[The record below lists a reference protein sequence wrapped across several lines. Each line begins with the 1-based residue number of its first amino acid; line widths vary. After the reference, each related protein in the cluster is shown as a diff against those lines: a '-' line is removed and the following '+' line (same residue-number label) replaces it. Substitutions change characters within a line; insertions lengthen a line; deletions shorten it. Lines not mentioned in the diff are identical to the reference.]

1 MNRLILLSAAIFI
14 TLLSFAGCSQTAET
28 PTSTT
33 APPTQIPTNTPISL
47 TETPVP
53 PTPTAEPTDTPIPP
67 TETPILPTPTAEP
80 TNTPIPP
87 TATPIPPTPTSTPVP
102 PTATPEPF
110 ITVTDLMGR
119 IVEIPEIPSRI
130 VSISPTATETLYT
143 VGGIAIARDS
153 SSTFP
158 PEVENLPELGGAY
171 SPNMEAIAAQ
181 NPDLII
187 IEALTQGHLID
198 ALERFGAP
206 VVAVR
211 AASAEDVSQSIKL
224 IGDIT
229 QNQVQ
234 AKQAIDDITSRISAA
249 TNDTAN
255 DKSVLILISDQN
267 RLLYVAR
274 PDSYPGAVITS
285 LNMTNLAEG
294 VPQAGSLPGFTR
306 VSAEQV
312 IELDPEI
319 IFAISPAPPPAPTLS
334 SVFGIIPG
342 FSGLTAYKEGRLY
355 EIDPVLFLRAQGP
368 RIANAV
374 EHMAELVKGVE

>member
-1 MNRLILLSAAIFI
+1 MNRLILLSAATFI
-14 TLLSFAGCSQTAET
+14 ALLSFAGCSQTAET
-28 PTSTT
+28 PTPTT
-33 APPTQIPTNTPISL
+33 ATPTQIPTNTPIPP

-53 PTPTAEPTDTPIPP
+53 PTPTTEPTNTPIPP
-67 TETPILPTPTAEP
+67 TETPVPPTQTAEP

-87 TATPIPPTPTSTPVP
+87 TATPIPPTPTFTPVP

-110 ITVTDLMGR
+110 ITVTDLTGR
-119 IVEIPEIPSRI
+119 MVEIPEIPSRI

-187 IEALTQGHLID
+187 IEALTQGHLVD

-229 QNQVQ
+229 QNQDQ
-234 AKQAIDDITSRISAA
+234 AKQAIDGIAARISAA
-249 TNDTAN
+249 TNDTAS

-294 VPQAGSLPGFTR
+294 IPQAGSLPGFTR

-342 FSGLTAYKEGRLY
+342 FSGLTAYKEGKLY

-368 RIANAV
+368 RIADAV

>member
-1 MNRLILLSAAIFI
+1 MNRLILLSAATFI
-14 TLLSFAGCSQTAET
+14 ALLSFAGCSQTAET

-33 APPTQIPTNTPISL
+33 APPTQIPANTPISL

-67 TETPILPTPTAEP
+67 TETPIPPTPTAEP

-87 TATPIPPTPTSTPVP
+87 TATPIPPTPTFTPVP

-119 IVEIPEIPSRI
+119 MVEIPEIPSRI
-130 VSISPTATETLYT
+130 VSISPTATETLYI

-187 IEALTQGHLID
+187 IEALTQGHLVD

-211 AASAEDVSQSIKL
+211 AASAEDVSQSINL

-229 QNQVQ
+229 QNQDQ
-234 AKQAIDDITSRISAA
+234 AKQAIDDIASRISA
-249 TNDTAN
+249 TTDHTAN

-274 PDSYPGAVITS
+274 PDSYPGAVVTS

-368 RIANAV
+368 RIADAV

>member
-1 MNRLILLSAAIFI
+1 MNRLILLSTATFI
-14 TLLSFAGCSQTAET
+14 ALLSFAGCSQTAET
-28 PTSTT
+28 PTPTT
-33 APPTQIPTNTPISL
+33 APPTQIPTNTPISP

-67 TETPILPTPTAEP
+67 TETPIPLTPTAEP

-87 TATPIPPTPTSTPVP
+87 TETPIPPTPTFTPVP

-130 VSISPTATETLYT
+130 VSISPTATETLYI

-187 IEALTQGHLID
+187 IEALTQGHLVD

-234 AKQAIDDITSRISAA
+234 AKQAIDDIAARISAA
-249 TNDTAN
+249 TDDTAN

>member
-1 MNRLILLSAAIFI
+1 MNRLILLSAATFI
-14 TLLSFAGCSQTAET
+14 TLLTFAGCSQTAET
-28 PTSTT
+28 PTPTT
-33 APPTQIPTNTPISL
+33 APPTQIPTNTPISP

-53 PTPTAEPTDTPIPP
+53 PTPTAEPT
-67 TETPILPTPTAEP
+67 ETPVPPTPTAEP

-87 TATPIPPTPTSTPVP
+87 TATPIPPTPTFTPVP

-110 ITVTDLMGR
+110 ITVTDLTGR
-119 IVEIPEIPSRI
+119 MVEIPEIPSRI

-187 IEALTQGHLID
+187 IEALTQGHLVD

-229 QNQVQ
+229 QNQDQ
-234 AKQAIDDITSRISAA
+234 AKQAIDGIAARISAA
-249 TNDTAN
+249 TNDTAS

-294 VPQAGSLPGFTR
+294 IPQAGSLPGFTR

-342 FSGLTAYKEGRLY
+342 FSGLTAYKEGKLY

-368 RIANAV
+368 RIADAV

>member
-1 MNRLILLSAAIFI
+1 MNRLILLSAATFI
-14 TLLSFAGCSQTAET
+14 ALLSFAGCSQTAET
-28 PTSTT
+28 PTPTT
-33 APPTQIPTNTPISL
+33 APPTQIPTNTPISPA
-47 TETPVP
+47 ETPVP
-53 PTPTAEPTDTPIPP
+53 PTPTTEP
-67 TETPILPTPTAEP
+67 TETPIPPTPTAEP

-87 TATPIPPTPTSTPVP
+87 TATPIPPTPTFTPVP

-187 IEALTQGHLID
+187 IEALTQGHLVD

-249 TNDTAN
+249 TNDTAS
-255 DKSVLILISDQN
+255 DRSVLILISDQN

-312 IELDPEI
+312 IELNPEI

-342 FSGLTAYKEGRLY
+342 FSGLTAYKEGKLY

-368 RIANAV
+368 RIADAV

>member
-1 MNRLILLSAAIFI
+1 MNRLILLSAATFI
-14 TLLSFAGCSQTAET
+14 ALLSFAGCSQTAET
-28 PTSTT
+28 PTSIT
-33 APPTQIPTNTPISL
+33 APPTQIPTNTPISP

-67 TETPILPTPTAEP
+67 TETPIPPTPTAEP

-87 TATPIPPTPTSTPVP
+87 TATPIPPTPTFTPVP

-119 IVEIPEIPSRI
+119 IVEISEIPSRI
-130 VSISPTATETLYT
+130 VSISPTATETLYI

-211 AASAEDVSQSIKL
+211 AASAEDVFQSIKL

-229 QNQVQ
+229 QNQDQ
-234 AKQAIDDITSRISAA
+234 AKQAIDDIVARISAA
-249 TNDTAN
+249 TDDTAS

-274 PDSYPGAVITS
+274 PDSYPGAVVTS

-312 IELDPEI
+312 IELNPEI

-342 FSGLTAYKEGRLY
+342 FSGLTAYKEGKLY

-368 RIANAV
+368 RIADAV

>member
-1 MNRLILLSAAIFI
+1 MNRLILLSAATFI
-14 TLLSFAGCSQTAET
+14 MLLTFAGCSQTADT
-28 PTSTT
+28 PTPTA
-33 APPTQIPTNTPISL
+33 APPTQIPP

-53 PTPTAEPTDTPIPP
+53 
-67 TETPILPTPTAEP
+67 PTPTAEP

-87 TATPIPPTPTSTPVP
+87 TATPVPPTPTFTPVP

-110 ITVTDLMGR
+110 ITVIDLMGR
-119 IVEIPEIPSRI
+119 TVVIPEKPSRI
-130 VSISPTATETLYT
+130 VSISPTATETLYI

-187 IEALTQGHLID
+187 IEALTQGHLVD
-198 ALERFGAP
+198 ALERFSAP
-206 VVAVR
+206 VIAVR
-211 AASAEDVSQSIKL
+211 AASAEDVFQSINL

-229 QNQVQ
+229 QNQAQ
-234 AKQAIDDITSRISAA
+234 AKQAIEDITSRISAA
-249 TNDTAN
+249 TNHTTSN
-255 DKSVLILISDQN
+255 RSVLILISDQN

-274 PDSYPGAVITS
+274 PDSYPGAVVTL
-285 LNMTNLAEG
+285 LNMKNLAEG

-312 IELDPEI
+312 IELDPET

-342 FSGLTAYKEGRLY
+342 FSGLTAYKEGNLY

-368 RIANAV
+368 RIADAV